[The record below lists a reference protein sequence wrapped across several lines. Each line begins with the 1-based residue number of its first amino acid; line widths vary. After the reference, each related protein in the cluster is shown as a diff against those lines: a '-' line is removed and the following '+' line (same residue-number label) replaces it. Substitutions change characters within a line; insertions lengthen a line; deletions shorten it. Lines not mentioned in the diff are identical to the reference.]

1 MVNIGQRIREEL
13 TNQERTI
20 SWLTRKLNCNRSTV
34 YRILEKNSIDTLMLA
49 QISQILNY
57 NFMQELS
64 DDMQQNLE
72 E

>member
-13 TNQERTI
+13 TNQERSV
-20 SWLTRKLNCNRSTV
+20 SWLARKLNCNRSTV

-49 QISQILNY
+49 QISQILNH

>member
-13 TNQERTI
+13 THQERSI
-20 SWLTRKLNCNRSTV
+20 SWLARKLNCNRSTV